1 MRKKVLKKLTALTAA
16 ATMLMSGMTVFAEE
30 TYTTKTGDNL
40 SKIAKQFYDDADKWK
55 DIYESNKNQIKDP
68 NKIWANQMLII
79 PDVGITQITDTE
91 QAADTTQT
99 TDTEQA
105 TQQQVAN
112 VTSDQNPQLIIQNS
126 QTGEGYF
133 LFTLEGEGSQLGV
146 LNEYTDAATGE
157 ERYSQEMKMDT
168 GAYGE
173 TYLYTDEYTDESYLS
188 YYIDEAKAS
197 ITKYMAENPDSALAK
212 IITKNGNNFVW
223 VIGNAFIPE
232 TSSEFAELVSSLEAG
247 EDYSEYQV
255 ETYGLRGVWLPDYEA
270 WIMDGKLYLFSGI
283 ELGPYVD
290 RFAQE
295 CEEWLEGK
303 LDYFN

>member
-79 PDVGITQITDTE
+79 PDVEITQITDTE

-105 TQQQVAN
+105 TQQQVVN
-112 VTSDQNPQLIIQNS
+112 VTSNQNPQLIIQNS
-126 QTGEGYF
+126 QTREGYF
-133 LFTLEGEGSQLGV
+133 LFTLEDEGSQLGV
-146 LNEYTDAATGE
+146 LNNYADAATGE
-157 ERYSQEMKMDT
+157 QRYAQEMKMDV
-168 GAYGE
+168 GSYGE
-173 TYLYTDEYTDESYLS
+173 TYLYTDESDLPYS
-188 YYIDEAKAS
+188 IDEYKAS
-197 ITKYMAENPDSALAK
+197 ITKYMAENPDSALTK

-223 VIGNAFIPE
+223 VANYAFIPE
-232 TSSEFAELVSSLEAG
+232 TSSEFAKLVSSEEAWE

-255 ETYGLRGVWLPDYEA
+255 ETYGLRGIWLPDYEA
-270 WIMDGKLYLFSGI
+270 WIMDGKLYLFSG
-283 ELGPYVD
+283 LGLGSSVD
-290 RFAQE
+290 WFAQE
-295 CEEWLEGK
+295 GEEWLEGN